1 VRRTRAIQF
10 VSLDHQGKQYDP
22 TRSLIVGIPV
32 PDVLGRDRCA
42 RAVLGAKPA
51 WLSIVRYF
59 RNAESASC

>member
-1 VRRTRAIQF
+1 
-10 VSLDHQGKQYDP
+10 
-22 TRSLIVGIPV
+22 LIVGIPV